1 MDDLIAELEQ
11 AQEGSRELD
20 ARVAVEWLYL
30 DCTDEAYVKLPNQ
43 YDTEARRGDYWLVQ
57 RSGKQLKAAPHYT
70 TNLQDALGL
79 VPEGMY
85 IKLERYTDG
94 WYADLRKTQG
104 ASVSHLGSQKPA
116 ALALTIASLKAIKEK
131 AGE

>member
-1 MDDLIAELEQ
+1 MTDLIAELEQ

-79 VPEGMY
+79 VPEGTY
-85 IKLERYTDG
+85 WAVRTTGDTFSALVVPEDQNHRPT
-94 WYADLRKTQG
+94 YAAT
-104 ASVSHLGSQKPA
+104 P
-116 ALALTIASLKAIKEK
+116 ALALTIAALRAWRDKEQ
-131 AGE
+131 EE